1 MPFLQGRR
9 TPSGVLPKMQGI
21 EVRADMA
28 DGFNLG
34 GKDGGYSFG
43 AALSTYTK
51 KGNKWVFG
59 GEYLL
64 KNNPYKDTKIPV
76 QFTAEGG
83 YYFKILS
90 DARKIVFVY
99 AGASALAGY
108 GGGKL
113 GRRVRTDRSTLHD
126 GDAFIYRRCADASM
140 ECYVADRIAHLCQ
153 PAGAL
158 PLGWRHGSSTRSSGS
173 VSSSSSTD
181 TGMERTE
188 IDAVRRMPLADFLAR
203 LGHEPVRRSGNE
215 LWYLAPYRGE
225 RTSSFRVNVAKQ
237 LWYDFGLG
245 KGGDIFTLAGEF
257 LQSDDFM
264 KQAKFIAEAANMT
277 VAGWEKA
284 RLSLE
289 ADRIRF

>member
-1 MPFLQGRR
+1 MRKYIAIIIASLALFTGQAHAQRC
-9 TPSGVLPKMQGI
+9 LPKMQGI

-76 QFTAEGG
+76 AQFTAEGG

-108 GGGKL
+108 ETVNWGKTL
-113 GRRVRTDRSTLHD
+113 LSDGATLHNS
-126 GDAFIYRRCADASM
+126 DAFIYGGAVNIQADFYLS
-140 ECYVADRIAHLCQ
+140 DRIALT
-153 PAGAL
+153 ANLKERFIFGN
-158 PLGWRHGSSTRSSGS
+158 ST
-173 VSSSSSTD
+173 
-181 TGMERTE
+181 
-188 IDAVRRMPLADFLAR
+188 
-203 LGHEPVRRSGNE
+203 GHCHFS
-215 LWYLAPYRGE
+215 Y
-225 RTSSFRVNVAKQ
+225 
-237 LWYDFGLG
+237 GLG
-245 KGGDIFTLAGEF
+245 I
-257 LQSDDFM
+257 
-264 KQAKFIAEAANMT
+264 
-277 VAGWEKA
+277 
-284 RLSLE
+284 
-289 ADRIRF
+289 RIMMN